1 MKVYK
6 IFLIFILFSKAL
18 LAEDQ
23 QALNIEIIPKLQK
36 EVDIL
41 WIVITAILVFF
52 MQAGFGMV
60 EAGFI
65 RKKNT
70 VNILSK
76 NLMDISVGVIGYFF
90 VGFSLMFAKPLFEG
104 FGIGELKS
112 IEELLF
118 TDGKPDSYKFSF
130 FFFQSVFCAT
140 AATIVSGAMAERTN
154 FISYLIA
161 SLTTSSIIYPVFG
174 SLAWGNL
181 FFSDNQGLLYNMGF
195 IDFAGSTVVHSV
207 GGWIGLA
214 GTIVLGPRIG
224 KYIDGVPQPILGHN
238 LSLSTLGV
246 FILWLGWFGFNPGS
260 TLTVKQGNFAII
272 ALNTHLAAT
281 TGGVGSLIISLILF
295 KKSDLTM
302 ILNGILSGLVAIT
315 SPCSNVSPIDS
326 MIIGFVAGILVVLS
340 VVFFDLIKVD
350 DPVGAISVHGVC
362 GAWGTLSA
370 GLFAN
375 PEYGSVKGL
384 LYGGGWNQL
393 YVQAL
398 GVVIA
403 FLWSFLTGLIM
414 FYGLKLTI
422 GLRVSKEE
430 EIEGLDSIEHGNEA
444 YSDQD

>member
-1 MKVYK
+1 MKFYK
-6 IFLIFILFSKAL
+6 IFIIFILFSKIL
-18 LAEDQ
+18 FAEEQ
-23 QALNIEIIPKLQK
+23 QTVSVEIIPKVQK
-36 EVDIL
+36 EIDIF
-41 WIVITAILVFF
+41 WIVITGVLVFF
-52 MQAGFGMV
+52 MQAGFAMV

-90 VGFSLMFAKPLFEG
+90 VGFSLMFAKPIFDG
-104 FGIGELKS
+104 FGIGEFKQ

-154 FISYLIA
+154 FISYMI
-161 SLTTSSIIYPVFG
+161 SSIIVSSIIYPIFG

-181 FFSDNQGLLYNMGF
+181 LFSDNQGLLYNMGF

-260 TLTVKQGNFAII
+260 TLTVKEGNFAII

-281 TGGVGSLIISLILF
+281 TGGIGSLIISLILF

-302 ILNGILSGLVAIT
+302 ILNGILGGLVAIT
-315 SPCSNVSPIDS
+315 SPCSNVSPVDS
-326 MIIGFVAGILVVLS
+326 ILIGLVAGILVVLS
-340 VVFFDLIKVD
+340 VIFFDLVKVD

-362 GAWGTLSA
+362 GAWGTFSA

-384 LYGGGWNQL
+384 FYGGGWNQIF
-393 YVQAL
+393 VQTL
-398 GVVIA
+398 GIGIA
-403 FLWSFLTGLIM
+403 FLWSFITGLIV
-414 FYGLKLTI
+414 FYILKLTV